1 MHYKLI
7 TTNKKIDAEYLS
19 IPVSLLT
26 LDDLLNLLDATSY
39 GQIPIIE
46 ETIELAKIFASEDKE
61 VQEYKNHLLA
71 KAITSIMYTNQT
83 SAKIRDQIFDIL
95 STTHTPQLSLDT
107 VVPGI
112 GYTRVFRKCFDI
124 DSE

>member
-1 MHYKLI
+1 
-7 TTNKKIDAEYLS
+7 
-19 IPVSLLT
+19 
-26 LDDLLNLLDATSY
+26 
-39 GQIPIIE
+39 
-46 ETIELAKIFASEDKE
+46 
-61 VQEYKNHLLA
+61 
-71 KAITSIMYTNQT
+71 MYTNQT

-124 DSE
+124 DSEGRFGERTLISEYIENLLKKKKYGT